1 MGLTALQSLTLAVL
15 YLGLYGLDLPGLVRD
30 WYEHSAFSYAFLVP
44 LFTALLVWS
53 KRAVLGTIPIQP
65 SAWGLLFLTPAVAME
80 VAGRALGNDFTVRVS
95 MILMLAALVMLLL
108 GKEQFK
114 VLRYPLAYLLLMI
127 PWPYTFLKPFIDGLR
142 LLNAIVSGVALSAM
156 GIPVSRE
163 AYFLHLPNI
172 ILEVADECS
181 GVHSAFALVA
191 VAGVYACFLPVRRA
205 KKLGLIAGAAP
216 IALVANLV
224 RIIVTAALA
233 YRFGPV
239 VFQTTLHLFS
249 GVFAFL
255 LGLALLIALGETL
268 QRWHPPVS
276 EPQLIT
282 AQSGQRVFTQ
292 ARTANGWPGFL
303 FAAGLFSLAFIL
315 GGSLEVRG
323 GVARE
328 AQLQNLPARLGPY
341 KPWRLTWTNPY
352 QDDKAVNSISRIY
365 EGADGAPIELF
376 IGYRGRQPGKD
387 HLRSPRMVFPRNWN
401 YVWDE
406 PAPLPLPGAAISGK
420 WMLIA
425 NGTNMQLVYYWYE
438 MQGRSFSSEWR
449 YRLAVA
455 RSALT
460 GRNDG
465 AVIRIATVFSQNESL
480 ELAKERLRKFTE
492 VLHPELRAILPD

>member
-205 KKLGLIAGAAP
+205 KKLGLIASAAP
-216 IALVANLV
+216 IALVAN
-224 RIIVTAALA
+224 
-233 YRFGPV
+233 
-239 VFQTTLHLFS
+239 
-249 GVFAFL
+249 
-255 LGLALLIALGETL
+255 
-268 QRWHPPVS
+268 
-276 EPQLIT
+276 
-282 AQSGQRVFTQ
+282 
-292 ARTANGWPGFL
+292 
-303 FAAGLFSLAFIL
+303 
-315 GGSLEVRG
+315 
-323 GVARE
+323 
-328 AQLQNLPARLGPY
+328 
-341 KPWRLTWTNPY
+341 
-352 QDDKAVNSISRIY
+352 
-365 EGADGAPIELF
+365 
-376 IGYRGRQPGKD
+376 
-387 HLRSPRMVFPRNWN
+387 
-401 YVWDE
+401 
-406 PAPLPLPGAAISGK
+406 
-420 WMLIA
+420 
-425 NGTNMQLVYYWYE
+425 
-438 MQGRSFSSEWR
+438 
-449 YRLAVA
+449 
-455 RSALT
+455 
-460 GRNDG
+460 
-465 AVIRIATVFSQNESL
+465 
-480 ELAKERLRKFTE
+480 
-492 VLHPELRAILPD
+492 